1 MNNYHL
7 VIDYL
12 FALQRHGIK
21 LSLDNIKALLQPLNN
36 PQNQWPCVH
45 IAGTN
50 GKGSTAAM
58 IESILMKAG
67 YKVGLY
73 TSPHL
78 VDFRERIRINRVH
91 IPEKAVIDFIIKMK
105 PLIDKITPSFFEA
118 TTALAFW
125 YFAKE
130 EIDVGIIEVG
140 LGGRLD
146 STNVVNPLISVIT
159 SVDMDHQKY
168 LGKTI
173 QEIASE
179 KAGIIKPNIP
189 CITTNI
195 NANVLEALS
204 QKCVSQNSE
213 LIRINDISKSK
224 ILSMNLEGTYLDLNI
239 ANNSFNSLYLNLPGE
254 HQIENA
260 ILAIGTLLHLS
271 GKLKISENNIFE
283 GLGDVQWKGRID
295 LISKKPF
302 IIIDVSHNTSGF
314 EKTLSFL
321 NKYFPKEK
329 LKVVTALQEDKD
341 FQKIG
346 EILTYY
352 SKEVFL
358 IDLKLGKPLSPL
370 KFCGV
375 LNQEGV
381 KSSVVSSLT
390 EIQNKLHGS
399 KHDND
404 LWLIIGSHYLAG
416 EAYQKL
422 KKS

>member
-1 MNNYHL
+1 MNNYQQ

-91 IPEKAVIDFIIKMK
+91 IPEKAVIDFTIEMK
-105 PLIDKITPSFFEA
+105 SLIDKITPSFFEA

-168 LGKTI
+168 LGNTI

-179 KAGIIKPNIP
+179 KAGIIKPNIL
-189 CITTNI
+189 CITTNS
-195 NANVLEALS
+195 NENVLEALS

-213 LIRINDISKSK
+213 LIRIDDISKYK
-224 ILSMNLEGTYLDLNI
+224 ILSMNLEGTHLDLNI

-260 ILAIGTLLHLS
+260 ILAIGTLLHLR

-314 EKTLSFL
+314 GKTLSFL

-329 LKVVTALQEDKD
+329 LKVVAALQEDKD

-358 IDLKLGKPLSPL
+358 ID
-370 KFCGV
+370 
-375 LNQEGV
+375 
-381 KSSVVSSLT
+381 
-390 EIQNKLHGS
+390 
-399 KHDND
+399 
-404 LWLIIGSHYLAG
+404 
-416 EAYQKL
+416 
-422 KKS
+422 